1 MTETVL
7 QGTDEKKLRD
17 LALLVYVLQA
27 VGFALWPTW
36 VAGAVVNYVKIA
48 DVRNTW
54 LETHF
59 NWQLRTFWFWLA
71 GMIVGFALLIVK
83 IGWLINVGVTI
94 WAIYRV
100 VKGWLY
106 LNDRKPMYESS
117 SERSAR
123 AWPRSSSRASASR
136 CRQ

>member
-106 LNDRKPMYESS
+106 LNDRKPMYDKLI
-117 SERSAR
+117 
-123 AWPRSSSRASASR
+123 
-136 CRQ
+136 